1 MESNKNFRLAT
12 STAVIK
18 LALME
23 LIQTD
28 QELDDDMRASIKH
41 AITSDPSGRTLAR
54 VKVFVDLTE
63 FQHIQRNAGEQK
75 WDYAALQYC
84 IARQAHFPM
93 LQALFKTVTRR
104 HVQVIRNE
112 LKVPLPATNITVIP
126 STELIKIFDAW
137 KRIQASYQ
145 HETERWV
152 ALGEEFPQWPLSSL
166 YTAIVIEGTQPL
178 DVYDITKKINAED
191 RDEHI

>member
-1 MESNKNFRLAT
+1 MKTNPQSKSFRLAN
-12 STAVIK
+12 SPAVVK

-23 LIQTD
+23 LVQTD
-28 QELDDDMRASIKH
+28 QEIDDDVRASIKH
-41 AITSDPSGRTLAR
+41 ALTSDPSGRTLSR

-104 HVQVIRNE
+104 HVQIIRNE
-112 LKVPLPATNITVIP
+112 LKAPLPATNITVIP
-126 STELIKIFDAW
+126 STELIQIFDAW
-137 KRIQASYQ
+137 KHIQASYQ

-178 DVYDITKKINAED
+178 DAQNLTSGGLNAYD
-191 RDEHI
+191 

>member
-1 MESNKNFRLAT
+1 MKTNPQSKSFRLAN
-12 STAVIK
+12 SPAVVK

-23 LIQTD
+23 LVQTD
-28 QELDDDMRASIKH
+28 QEIDDDVRASIKH
-41 AITSDPSGRTLAR
+41 ALTSDPSGRTLSR

-112 LKVPLPATNITVIP
+112 LKAPLPATNITVIP
-126 STELIKIFDAW
+126 STELIQIFDAW
-137 KRIQASYQ
+137 KHIQASYQ
-145 HETERWV
+145 H
-152 ALGEEFPQWPLSSL
+152 
-166 YTAIVIEGTQPL
+166 QPYPIIHRL
-178 DVYDITKKINAED
+178 IFQHRNQMI
-191 RDEHI
+191 

>member
-1 MESNKNFRLAT
+1 MKTNPQSKSFRLAN
-12 STAVIK
+12 SPAVVK

-23 LIQTD
+23 LVQTD
-28 QELDDDMRASIKH
+28 QEIDDDVRASIKH
-41 AITSDPSGRTLAR
+41 ALTSDPSGRTLSR

-63 FQHIQRNAGEQK
+63 FEHIQRNAGEQK

-84 IARQAHFPM
+84 ISRQAHFPM

-112 LKVPLPATNITVIP
+112 LKAPLPATNITVIP
-126 STELIKIFDAW
+126 SAALIQIFDAW
-137 KRIQASYQ
+137 KHIQASYQ

-178 DVYDITKKINAED
+178 DAQNLTSGGLNAYD
-191 RDEHI
+191 

>member
-1 MESNKNFRLAT
+1 MKTNPQSKNFRLAN
-12 STAVIK
+12 SPAVVK

-23 LIQTD
+23 LVQTD
-28 QELDDDMRASIKH
+28 QEIDDDVRASIKH
-41 AITSDPSGRTLAR
+41 ALTSDPSGRTLSR

-63 FQHIQRNAGEQK
+63 FEHIQRNAGEQK

-112 LKVPLPATNITVIP
+112 LKAPLPATNITVIP
-126 STELIKIFDAW
+126 STELIQIFDAW
-137 KRIQASYQ
+137 KHIQASYQ

-178 DVYDITKKINAED
+178 DAQNLTSGGLNAYD
-191 RDEHI
+191 

>member
-1 MESNKNFRLAT
+1 MKTNPQNKSFRLAN
-12 STAVIK
+12 SPAVVK

-23 LIQTD
+23 LVQTD
-28 QELDDDMRASIKH
+28 QEIDDDVRASIKH
-41 AITSDPSGRTLAR
+41 ALTSDPSGRTLSR

-104 HVQVIRNE
+104 HVQIIRNE
-112 LKVPLPATNITVIP
+112 LKAPLPATNITVIP
-126 STELIKIFDAW
+126 STELIQIFDAW
-137 KRIQASYQ
+137 KHIQASYQ

-178 DVYDITKKINAED
+178 DAQNLTSGGLNAYD
-191 RDEHI
+191 

>member
-1 MESNKNFRLAT
+1 MKTNPQNKSFRLAN
-12 STAVIK
+12 SPSVVK

-23 LIQTD
+23 LVQTD
-28 QELDDDMRASIKH
+28 QEIDDDVRASIKH
-41 AITSDPSGRTLAR
+41 ALTSDPSGRTLSR

-112 LKVPLPATNITVIP
+112 LKAPLPATNITVIP
-126 STELIKIFDAW
+126 STELIQIFDAW
-137 KRIQASYQ
+137 KHIQASYQ

-166 YTAIVIEGTQPL
+166 YTAIVVEGAQSFGNQNNGGC
-178 DVYDITKKINAED
+178 DGNI
-191 RDEHI
+191 

>member
-1 MESNKNFRLAT
+1 MKTNPQSKSFRLAN
-12 STAVIK
+12 SPAVVK

-23 LIQTD
+23 LVQTD
-28 QELDDDMRASIKH
+28 QEIDDDVRASIKH
-41 AITSDPSGRTLAR
+41 ALTSDPSGRTLSR

-63 FQHIQRNAGEQK
+63 FEHIQRNAGEQK

-112 LKVPLPATNITVIP
+112 LKAPLPATNITVIP
-126 STELIKIFDAW
+126 STELIQIFDAW
-137 KRIQASYQ
+137 KHIQASYQ

-178 DVYDITKKINAED
+178 DAQNLTSGGLNAYD
-191 RDEHI
+191 

>member
-1 MESNKNFRLAT
+1 MKTNPQSKSFRLAN
-12 STAVIK
+12 SPAVVK

-23 LIQTD
+23 LVQTD
-28 QELDDDMRASIKH
+28 QEIDDDVRASIKH
-41 AITSDPSGRTLAR
+41 ALTSDPSGRTLSR
-54 VKVFVDLTE
+54 VRVFVDLTE
-63 FQHIQRNAGEQK
+63 FEHIQRNAGEQK

-112 LKVPLPATNITVIP
+112 LKAPLPATNITVIP
-126 STELIKIFDAW
+126 STELIQIFDAW
-137 KRIQASYQ
+137 KHIQASYQ

-178 DVYDITKKINAED
+178 DAQNLTSGGLNAYD
-191 RDEHI
+191 

>member
-1 MESNKNFRLAT
+1 MKTNPQSKSFRLAN
-12 STAVIK
+12 SPAVVK

-23 LIQTD
+23 LVQTD
-28 QELDDDMRASIKH
+28 QEIDDDVRASIKH
-41 AITSDPSGRTLAR
+41 ALTSDPSGRTLSR

-63 FQHIQRNAGEQK
+63 FEHIQRNAGEQK

-104 HVQVIRNE
+104 HVQIIRNE
-112 LKVPLPATNITVIP
+112 LKAPLPATNITVIP
-126 STELIKIFDAW
+126 STELIQIFDAW
-137 KRIQASYQ
+137 KHIQASYQ

-178 DVYDITKKINAED
+178 DAQNLTSGGLNAYD
-191 RDEHI
+191 

>member
-1 MESNKNFRLAT
+1 MKTNPQSKSFRLAN
-12 STAVIK
+12 SPAVVK

-23 LIQTD
+23 LVQTD
-28 QELDDDMRASIKH
+28 QEIDDDVRASIKH
-41 AITSDPSGRTLAR
+41 ALTSDPSGRTLSR

-63 FQHIQRNAGEQK
+63 FEHIQRNAGEQK

-84 IARQAHFPM
+84 ISRQAHFPM

-112 LKVPLPATNITVIP
+112 LKAPLPATNITVIP
-126 STELIKIFDAW
+126 STELIQIFDAW
-137 KRIQASYQ
+137 KHIQASYQ

-178 DVYDITKKINAED
+178 DAQNLTSGGLNAYD
-191 RDEHI
+191 

>member
-1 MESNKNFRLAT
+1 MKTNPQSKSFRLAN
-12 STAVIK
+12 SPAVVK

-28 QELDDDMRASIKH
+28 QEIDDDVRASIKH
-41 AITSDPSGRTLAR
+41 ALTSDPSGRTLSR

-112 LKVPLPATNITVIP
+112 LKAPLPATNITVIP
-126 STELIKIFDAW
+126 STELIQIFDAW
-137 KRIQASYQ
+137 KHTRCP
-145 HETERWV
+145 H
-152 ALGEEFPQWPLSSL
+152 
-166 YTAIVIEGTQPL
+166 
-178 DVYDITKKINAED
+178 
-191 RDEHI
+191 

>member
-1 MESNKNFRLAT
+1 MKTNPQSKSFRLAN
-12 STAVIK
+12 SPAVVK

-23 LIQTD
+23 LVQTD
-28 QELDDDMRASIKH
+28 QEIDDDVRASIKH
-41 AITSDPSGRTLAR
+41 ALTSDPGGRTLSR

-63 FQHIQRNAGEQK
+63 FEHIQRNAGEQK

-84 IARQAHFPM
+84 ISRQAHFPM

-112 LKVPLPATNITVIP
+112 LKAPLPATNITVIP
-126 STELIKIFDAW
+126 STELIQIFDAW
-137 KRIQASYQ
+137 KHIQASYQ

-166 YTAIVIEGTQPL
+166 YTAIVVEGVQSFGIQNNGGC
-178 DVYDITKKINAED
+178 DGNI
-191 RDEHI
+191 